1 MIRTDFADGKV
12 GNMKEP
18 MGLLL
23 VLVGLFAIAGGLF
36 DWEWFMTNRKA
47 WVFVKLL
54 GRNGARVFYSV
65 LGLVVVALGLLIVFG
80 IISSKTS

>member
-1 MIRTDFADGKV
+1 MNRTNFAHGKARE
-12 GNMKEP
+12 MKEP

-23 VLVGLFAIAGGLF
+23 VLGGLFAIAGGLF

-54 GRNGARVFYSV
+54 GRNGARIFYCILGFVVVV
-65 LGLVVVALGLLIVFG
+65 LGVLITFG
-80 IISSKTS
+80 IVT